1 MYKNLICSLSYMHSL
16 ICRGK
21 GVVSDKA
28 LQEIA
33 RSAHTLTATAPN
45 IERNSG
51 PGETANDKAYLQE
64 AEKIDD
70 QIEEMFVFL
79 TSLEIV

>member
-21 GVVSDKA
+21 GVVTDNA

-33 RSAHTLTATAPN
+33 MCAHTLTASAPN

-51 PGETANDKAYLQE
+51 AGETANDKAYLQE